1 MNRSG
6 FHRLLVTAITV
17 LLSLMLVT
25 SALAARPEMITIPVD
40 NTAVLGTCDGFDVI
54 EQVQGKI
61 KVSTHFD
68 KDGNFMMEIARY
80 SLRHT
85 YTNSETGASLRSQDV
100 GIDKIV
106 VNEDGSGTVAVIGIV
121 AHIVVPGEGPVFT
134 HLGKIVFDLAT
145 DEVLFEAGR
154 HDDFANLLPALCSA
168 LD

>member
-6 FHRLLVTAITV
+6 FRRLLVTVITV
-17 LLSLMLVT
+17 LLSLTLVT
-25 SALAARPEMITIPVD
+25 SALAAKPEMITIPVD
-40 NTAVLGTCDGFDVI
+40 DTAVLGTCNGFDVI
-54 EQVQGKI
+54 EHVQGKV

-68 KDGNFMMEIARY
+68 RDGTFVMEIARF

-85 YTNSETGASLRSQDV
+85 YTNSVTGASLRSPDV

-121 AHIVVPGEGPVFT
+121 THIVVPGEGPVFT

-145 DEVLFEAGR
+145 GEVLFEAGR